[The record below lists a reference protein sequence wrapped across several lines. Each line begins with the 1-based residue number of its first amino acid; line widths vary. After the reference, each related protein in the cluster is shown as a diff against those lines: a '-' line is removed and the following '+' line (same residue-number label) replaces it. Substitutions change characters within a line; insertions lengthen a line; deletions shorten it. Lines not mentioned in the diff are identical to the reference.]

1 MASSSAVLPVA
12 VAYAEPAAS
21 NLVSVVGDGR
31 AEVARPLASTD
42 PLDDVGR
49 RASAWQA
56 ADVLK
61 SVAGALG
68 VLLRA
73 ADVRPLFV
81 DVKVGASRASQY
93 N

>member
-1 MASSSAVLPVA
+1 MA
-12 VAYAEPAAS
+12 
-21 NLVSVVGDGR
+21 VVGDGR
-31 AEVARPLASTD
+31 AKVTRPLTSAN
-42 PLDDVGR
+42 PLDDVGG

-73 ADVRPLFV
+73 ANMSPLFV
-81 DVKVGASRASQY
+81 DVKVGASRASED